1 MKITKIINL
10 DLDLLRQILCLMK
23 CGREFGN
30 GKECNIKLETLS
42 SLAGFLNY
50 VHTFK
55 KIH

>member
-10 DLDLLRQILCLMK
+10 DLDLLRQIHCLMK
-23 CGREFGN
+23 CGREFGK